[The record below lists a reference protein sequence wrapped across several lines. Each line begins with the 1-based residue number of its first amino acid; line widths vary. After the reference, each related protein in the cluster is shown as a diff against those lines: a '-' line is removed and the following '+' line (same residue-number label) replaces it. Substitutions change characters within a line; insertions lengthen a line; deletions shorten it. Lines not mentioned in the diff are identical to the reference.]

1 MRLSNL
7 TRQAMYQVLCFV
19 VTVSVLGTV
28 PGMVQAETRAE
39 CIARVTQ
46 KSNDDMA
53 VCGGKLNFDQ
63 ILCEDERAD
72 AYREAFLEQFNKL
85 LIIEADYTT
94 HREFNESEKVADV
107 EECDATQLMCH
118 QTNYN
123 IYILANFACLLSPTP
138 GICQM
143 LVSVSYVSSELLCD
157 TSHQTCVNDAYQ
169 RRDDRDADA
178 KRFKQARKDE
188 AEEIRT
194 GKELAAEIAKGVCI
208 AQSWLDYFACVL
220 RAAIAEQ
227 AGRLAC
233 PADGHGAHDAPPGG
247 HGAPPPPAGHGA
259 PPPPAG
265 HGAP

>member
-46 KSNDDMA
+46 KFNDDMA

-63 ILCEDERAD
+63 ILCDDERAD

-85 LIIEADYTT
+85 LIIEVDYNT
-94 HREFNESEKVADV
+94 HREFCESEKVADV

-123 IYILANFACLLSPTP
+123 IYIS
-138 GICQM
+138 
-143 LVSVSYVSSELLCD
+143 
-157 TSHQTCVNDAYQ
+157 
-169 RRDDRDADA
+169 
-178 KRFKQARKDE
+178 
-188 AEEIRT
+188 
-194 GKELAAEIAKGVCI
+194 
-208 AQSWLDYFACVL
+208 
-220 RAAIAEQ
+220 
-227 AGRLAC
+227 
-233 PADGHGAHDAPPGG
+233 
-247 HGAPPPPAGHGA
+247 
-259 PPPPAG
+259 
-265 HGAP
+265 